1 MAIEKKIRLER
12 SGVAHIPHC
21 FVGCVNGEGR
31 KTRVDA
37 DLS

>member
-12 SGVAHIPHC
+12 SGVAYIPHC